1 MIIKNNLL
9 FILFTVF
16 IFVSGCMGTMHKPA
30 ASINPAE
37 KLLDSSLAAQET
49 EVIATNGSIWKDDS
63 PLGELF
69 INPKAK
75 KVGDIVTVQIIE
87 SSNASNQAATKT
99 GRKSSFAAGLEKF
112 FNLEKDFPG
121 TDSFFNPFSGVAGNL
136 ESDFDGSGS
145 TKRSG
150 KLTAYIATRVVQVLP
165 NGNLKING
173 TKEVTVNNDK
183 QLIKLTGIV
192 RPRDISSENIVVSTY
207 ISEVKIDYSGSG
219 IIDNRQRPGWLASI
233 LNIIWPF

>member
-9 FILFTVF
+9 ILCAIFILL
-16 IFVSGCMGTMHKPA
+16 SGCISTMHKPVA
-30 ASINPAE
+30 ATNPAQE
-37 KLLDSSLAAQET
+37 LLDTSLAAQET
-49 EVIATNGSIWKDDS
+49 ELIFKNGSIWQEDS

-75 KVGDIVTVQIIE
+75 KVGDIVTVKIIE

-99 GRKSSFAAGLEKF
+99 GRKSSISGGLEKF

-121 TDSFFNPFSGVAGNL
+121 THAFFNPFSGVKGNL

-145 TKRSG
+145 TERSG

-165 NGNLKING
+165 NGNLKIDG

-192 RPRDISSENIVVSTY
+192 RPRDISSDNIVISTY